1 MSDAPFPLAYALIQY
16 ERLLHRLG
24 LFLIDGNQKI
34 MHKAITDYSRELHA
48 LNLQRKVLPTEL
60 KNLNKCIVP
69 LLEKA
74 NAPFILY
81 YFKLEMRDLK
91 YV

>member
-1 MSDAPFPLAYALIQY
+1 MATAPFPLAYALIQY

-34 MHKAITDYSRELHA
+34 MHKAITDYSRELYA
-48 LNLQRKVLPTEL
+48 LNMQYKVLPAEL
-60 KNLNKCIVP
+60 KALNKCIVS

-74 NAPFILY
+74 DDYFILY
-81 YFKLEMRDLK
+81 IFKAEMKNLK
-91 YV
+91 YA